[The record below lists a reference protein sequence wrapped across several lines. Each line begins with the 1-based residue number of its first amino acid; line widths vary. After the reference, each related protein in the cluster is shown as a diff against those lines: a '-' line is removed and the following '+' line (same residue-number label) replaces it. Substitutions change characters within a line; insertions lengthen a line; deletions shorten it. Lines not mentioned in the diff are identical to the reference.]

1 MREAKLDASPGVGGW
16 NSVGTFDVTAQGFH
30 ETHRAAHTGDVHG
43 NSEILPSE
51 ELPRH
56 RGCQS
61 GLTRSR
67 RAQKEIGTQRAT
79 ALQNLRNKTG
89 KSFQDLGLKLLRN
102 GGLEKITRRY
112 AGTTKSDRRKRD

>member
-1 MREAKLDASPGVGGW
+1 M
-16 NSVGTFDVTAQGFH
+16 Q
-30 ETHRAAHTGDVHG
+30 VHL
-43 NSEILPSE
+43 SDE
-51 ELPRH
+51 EW
-56 RGCQS
+56 
-61 GLTRSR
+61 
-67 RAQKEIGTQRAT
+67 T